1 MSSNQLR
8 DSDRPPPLV
17 STSEGNNSSD
27 SKPSAESSTDTSK
40 PSAESATDSNSSGN
54 EEPKQTKRFSRNE
67 STYSNS
73 SGNKE
78 PSENKRLSR
87 NDSTDSNSSGNEEP
101 IKENKRDAFP
111 VTLSKTSLAKKEQE
125 DSDSSP
131 PSDDSPYSGNPDSE
145 DKQSTESGTGSDS
158 GSNNNAKRIPISRTE
173 NGGSPTFPVK
183 LHLILSTKEFAK
195 IVAWLPHGR
204 AWRIL
209 DHKALEEKVIP
220 LYFRH
225 GRYSS
230 FARQVRRLLGSFT
243 KLQATQISPE
253 TLPLSFA
260 DQRMGI

>member
-1 MSSNQLR
+1 MEHYQEPMSSNQLR

-87 NDSTDSNSSGNEEP
+87 NDSTDKSNSSGNEEP

-131 PSDDSPYSGNPDSE
+131 PSDDSPCSGNPDSE

-158 GSNNNAKRIPISRTE
+158 GSNNNAKRIPIGRTE

-183 LHLILSTKEFAK
+183 LHLILSTKDFAK

-204 AWRIL
+204 AWRII
-209 DHKALEEKVIP
+209 DYKALEEKVIP

-243 KLQATQISPE
+243 KL
-253 TLPLSFA
+253 
-260 DQRMGI
+260 